1 VTRARHPAIALAV
14 ALFVGASARPA
25 SARAEDATAL
35 ALQAD
40 TAHEAGQLGD
50 AGELYARAYRAM
62 TAEEKMA
69 LGEVVVAAAL
79 DDLRAAPPD
88 PSRTALA
95 GELLAEYERDV
106 GILPDAIAEHRVWLS
121 GSARSEDTDDPS
133 ADDPA
138 PRAEASDPEPSRR
151 EAERK
156 GTRREI
162 GAPLAIGFG
171 VAATLGGA
179 ALLAFGAPL
188 GRRAED
194 ARAAALEDPLFLALD
209 EPDAS
214 EYREGYDDYVSHEK
228 RRATAFAVTGAVLLT
243 AGIGLAV
250 YGGIRLARHRRGP
263 SEHARVRAIAGG
275 IAF

>member
-1 VTRARHPAIALAV
+1 MTRARHPAIALAV
-14 ALFVGASARPA
+14 ALFVGASARPV
-25 SARAEDATAL
+25 SARTEDATAL

-69 LGEVVVAAAL
+69 LGEVMVTAAL
-79 DDLRAAPPD
+79 DDLRAAPSD

-95 GELLAEYERDV
+95 NELLAEYERDV
-106 GILPDAIAEHRVWLS
+106 GILPDAIAEHRVWSS
-121 GSARSEDTDDPS
+121 GPAEDTDDPS
-133 ADDPA
+133 ADDAA
-138 PRAEASDPEPSRR
+138 PRASDPEPSRR
-151 EAERK
+151 EVEHRGA
-156 GTRREI
+156 RREI

-188 GRRAED
+188 GRRAEH
-194 ARAAALEDPLFLALD
+194 ARDAALADPLFLALD
-209 EPDAS
+209 EPDAT

-228 RRATAFAVTGAVLLT
+228 QRATAFAVT
-243 AGIGLAV
+243 
-250 YGGIRLARHRRGP
+250 
-263 SEHARVRAIAGG
+263 
-275 IAF
+275 